1 LGDGE
6 KALIPAPFLF
16 QRYIARVLT
25 IFGIQALGPVQLGG
39 QRTPMLRGPLFSSLD
54 EYLALSTK
62 ALLIWLADQPD
73 VATAEEILSWT
84 AIETN
89 PGETRSEIAAS
100 LATGCM
106 RVDRKKYQVTNLGKR
121 YVAHCLEGQRPHNPD
136 RL

>member
-1 LGDGE
+1 
-6 KALIPAPFLF
+6 
-16 QRYIARVLT
+16 
-25 IFGIQALGPVQLGG
+25 
-39 QRTPMLRGPLFSSLD
+39 MLRGPLFSSLD